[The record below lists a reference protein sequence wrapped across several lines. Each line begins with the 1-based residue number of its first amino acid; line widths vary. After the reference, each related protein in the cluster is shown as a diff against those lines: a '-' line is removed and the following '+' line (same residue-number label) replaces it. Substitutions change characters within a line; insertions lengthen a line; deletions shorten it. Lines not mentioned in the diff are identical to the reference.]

1 MLKLKLLATAGCAA
15 ALLSAC
21 AADPYYD
28 SPRYGPTYG
37 SSPAYTTPAYTSSYN
52 NTNTASMEY
61 GRVVAIDVMR
71 DGRYSSGHTSGA
83 GAVIG
88 GIVGGVIGH
97 QIGSGRG
104 NDAATVAG
112 AVGGAVV
119 GNNVE
124 RNNNRSGAEYYRVTV
139 EFPDRRTATF
149 AMDSLYGVRVGDR
162 VRVEGDRLYRD

>member
-1 MLKLKLLATAGCAA
+1 MNGKLIAAAGCAA
-15 ALLSAC
+15 VLLGAC
-21 AADPYYD
+21 ASDPYYD
-28 SPRYGPTYG
+28 SRYASGPYPSG
-37 SSPAYTTPAYTSSYN
+37 PVRSY
-52 NTNTASMEY
+52 ASAPVGQAY
-61 GRVVAIDVMR
+61 GRVVAIDVVR

-83 GAVIG
+83 GAVLG

-124 RNNNRSGAEYYRVTV
+124 RNNNARGGEWYRVTV
-139 EFPDRRTATF
+139 EFEDRRTATF